1 LKEELDILLVLGIA
15 LASGLIGAKIFKR
28 LKLPQVVGYIL
39 MGAIIGTSGF
49 GMLHHDLVDTLTP
62 VSNFALGII
71 GFMIGGELKL
81 SVFRK
86 MGRSIFTIL
95 FAEVLISF
103 GCVVLTVWIITG
115 ELHIALIFGALATA
129 TAPAATVDV
138 LWEYKSSGVLSTTIL
153 AIVGLDDALAL
164 IVYGFASAYAKMLI
178 VGGSNNFSI
187 AEVLYK
193 PLLEIF
199 GSMLL
204 GIVIGAAAEKLSGR
218 MRDDNQY
225 LTLVF
230 CSIMICC
237 GISVELHLSQILA
250 CMFMGM
256 TLANWHPRSS
266 ERAIR
271 VLDRTTTPIYI
282 LFFVMI
288 GAKLNIL
295 LLPEIGLLGAAYI
308 AARSVG
314 KVSGVYIGASISKAE
329 DVVRKYLGVALFS
342 QAGIA
347 IGLSIAI
354 AQEFSRINAAGQE
367 LGTLV
372 INVIAGTTFIVQII
386 GPPCVKYSIT
396 KAGEVGKADKKG
408 IK

>member
-1 LKEELDILLVLGIA
+1 LKEELDILLVLGVA
-15 LASGLIGAKIFKR
+15 LASGLIGAKIFHR

-62 VSNFALGII
+62 ISNFALGII

-81 SVFRK
+81 SVFKK

-95 FAEVLISF
+95 FAEVFISF
-103 GCVVLTVWIITG
+103 ASVVLVIWLITG
-115 ELHIALIFGALATA
+115 ELHVALIFGALATA

-138 LWEYKSSGVLSTTIL
+138 LWEYKSRGVLSTTIL

-178 VGGSNNFSI
+178 VGSGTFSI
-187 AEVLYK
+187 AEVLYR

-204 GIVIGAAAEKLSGR
+204 GVTIGLVTEKLSNR

-225 LTLVF
+225 LSLMF

-250 CMFMGM
+250 CMFTGM
-256 TLANWHPRSS
+256 TLANWHPRTS
-266 ERAIR
+266 EHAIR
-271 VLDRTTTPIYI
+271 VLEKITTPIYI

-288 GAKLNIL
+288 GAKLNIY
-295 LLPEIGLLGAAYI
+295 LLPEIGLLGGAYI
-308 AARSVG
+308 AARSFG

-354 AQEFSRINAAGQE
+354 AQEFSKINAAGQE

-372 INVIAGTTFIVQII
+372 INVIAGTTFVVQII

-396 KAGEVGKADKKG
+396 KAGEVGQGAKG
-408 IK
+408 SL

>member
-39 MGAIIGTSGF
+39 VGAIIGTSGF

-71 GFMIGGELKL
+71 GFMIGGELKF
-81 SVFRK
+81 SVFKK

-95 FAEVLISF
+95 FAEVIISF
-103 GCVVLTVWIITG
+103 SCVVLAVWLITG

-178 VGGSNNFSI
+178 VGSNTFSI

-204 GIVIGAAAEKLSGR
+204 GIAIGSLAEKLSGR
-218 MRDDNQY
+218 MRDDSQF
-225 LTLVF
+225 LSLVF

-271 VLDRTTTPIYI
+271 VLDRVTPPIYI

-354 AQEFSRINAAGQE
+354 AQEFSKINAAGQA

-396 KAGEVGKADKKG
+396 KAGEVGKADKKV
-408 IK
+408 